1 MKNIEG
7 LISVLDNNPAI
18 THVHFDKNG
27 GWLFVPNN
35 LHPIVKTRDEVINEY
50 LQAENADSKQETP
63 SVDNTGKG
71 SKKSK

>member
-7 LISVLDNNPAI
+7 LISVLDNNPGI

-35 LHPIVKTRDEVINEY
+35 LHPTVKTRDEVINEY
-50 LQAENADSKQETP
+50 LQETP
-63 SVDNTGKG
+63 SADNAGKG